1 MVKSLFLG
9 KKKDRNVN
17 KALNYCDLSQN
28 QFRDVINKYKH
39 LSKTW
44 KKNSRG
50 ICKLVK
56 QLT

>member
-9 KKKDRNVN
+9 KKKDKNVN

-50 ICKLVK
+50 IYRNFIN
-56 QLT
+56 